1 MSRCHSLTTTAAAA
15 TAAATAEEEM
25 KKVAKQLRL
34 ESLMAHANEIV
45 LDLCAE
51 VSNKEMKS
59 ICKEAIREVH
69 EERERKIRELQVQ

>member
-1 MSRCHSLTTTAAAA
+1 MLEI
-15 TAAATAEEEM
+15 AEEEM